1 MHIICTK
8 YAETNRIYES
18 IRMNTPEAHTS
29 GAFFVLNVH
38 SVHTKYTPP
47 SFLLYFKGEGREF
60 ESRHSDQFTNAYE

>member
-1 MHIICTK
+1 MHIICIK

-18 IRMNTPEAHTS
+18 IRMTPEEHTS

-47 SFLLYFKGEGREF
+47 SF
-60 ESRHSDQFTNAYE
+60 